1 MFQLGDAAVTLTLD
15 ESSLVEEQK
24 AALLFKEARQRR
36 RRRWVS
42 GISLVVVTILLGLV
56 LNYGIPFVPGP
67 GSLPLPSSSQPPA
80 GTPSRTGA
88 TLVYA
93 YGNNSSGEIRVI
105 SADSGASRTLPL
117 PAPYGGSSDLA
128 MVRVGSSLVL
138 SRGNHAWLYRAGL
151 RSPPIDLGPSLRVIP
166 GPTSDEMWIWS
177 DRCADGL
184 GCSNSKTEPPNGVVQ
199 SFDSSGQPIGSP
211 IALPVDAHWFPT
223 GQIVDSGIILEVAY
237 GPGPGGTEVW
247 NPTLGHVVRMLP
259 DGAIAAHGKVI
270 ASQTGNVCG
279 PRCMIQITDLQTG
292 EDRSV
297 RLPVGVSPFGLGSIS
312 PDGSTLALA
321 VRSAAHGS
329 HPIDQVVVVDLASGS
344 ARLLSGADP
353 GTNSTNAA
361 PNITWSSTGVLFAAG
376 VGSTRILM
384 WRPGANDAVALPSA
398 RLPVVRFD
406 PPQFQMEYP
415 SMIAL

>member
-1 MFQLGDAAVTLTLD
+1 VTLTLD
-15 ESSLVEEQK
+15 ESSLVEEQE

-42 GISLVVVTILLGLV
+42 GISVVLVAILLGLV
-56 LNYGIPFVPGP
+56 LTYSLAFVPRP
-67 GSLPLPSSSQPPA
+67 TSHPLPSSSQPPI
-80 GTPSRTGA
+80 GTASRTGA

-93 YGNNSSGEIRVI
+93 YGSNSSGEIRVI
-105 SADSGASRTLPL
+105 DADSGASRTLPL
-117 PAPYGGSSDLA
+117 PAPYGGSSDLS
-128 MVRVGSSLVL
+128 MVTVGSSLVL
-138 SRGNHAWLYRAGL
+138 SRGNHAWLYRIGL
-151 RSPPIDLGPSLRVIP
+151 RGPPVDLGLSLRVIP

-177 DRCADGL
+177 DRCLEGL
-184 GCSNSKTEPPNGVVQ
+184 GCSYSRTEPPNGVVQ
-199 SFDSSGQPIGSP
+199 LFDSSGQPIGSP
-211 IALPVDAHWFPT
+211 IVLPVDAHWFPT
-223 GQIVDSGIILEVAY
+223 GQFVDSGIILEVAY
-237 GPGPGGTEVW
+237 GPGPGGAEVW

-259 DGAIAAHGKVI
+259 DGVIAAQGKVL
-270 ASQTGNVCG
+270 ASQTGNVCS

-329 HPIDQVVVVDLASGS
+329 QPIDQVVVVVDLASGA
-344 ARLLSGADP
+344 ARLLPGADL
-353 GTNSTNAA
+353 GTNSTNAD
-361 PNITWSSTGVLFAAG
+361 PNITWSSTGALFAAG
-376 VGSTRILM
+376 VGSTRILT
-384 WRPGANDAVALPSA
+384 WRPGANHAVALPSA

-406 PPQFQMEYP
+406 PPQFQVEYP